1 MVSPAEIVEVTENV
15 VHTVLGCDVTP
26 VDAPQ
31 DPTVG
36 DPVAGCIQIAG
47 EWTGAVIVYTSGR
60 LAHEAASKMLAI
72 PAEKVEGEDIQ
83 DALAELT
90 NMVGG
95 NIKSLVPGPSLLGLP
110 SVTTGQDLNIRVY
123 GTRVENHVYMQ
134 CNGETLNVVL
144 CRGPR

>member
-1 MVSPAEIVEVTENV
+1 
-15 VHTVLGCDVTP
+15 
-26 VDAPQ
+26 
-31 DPTVG
+31 
-36 DPVAGCIQIAG
+36 VAGCIQIAG
-47 EWTGAVIVYTSGR
+47 AWTGAVIVYTSAR
-60 LAHEAASKMLAI
+60 LANEAASKMLAI
-72 PAEKVEGEDIQ
+72 PAEKIEEEDIQ

-123 GTRVENHVYMQ
+123 GTRVENHVHMQ